1 MIICEMV
8 LVRVPFLYH
17 PESRQPKSRQPKS
30 RQPKSRQEFT
40 MNAKSVK
47 GCAEKTATRG
57 YAIAAPL
64 RAGMRQLAL
73 VALTGAGLLLGA
85 QGAVAQDA
93 FLAARMTVSAP
104 AGAQNLCARFPFACL
119 SSGPETRVSGQQVD
133 LAIKVNRQINR
144 QVSSI
149 SDQAQYRTTEHWAL
163 PTARGGDCEDFA
175 LLKKK
180 HLIDAGFDPQTL
192 LIATALDRKRVAH
205 AVLVMRTAQGD
216 FILDNLRDDV
226 LHWRA
231 TGYTFLRMQDPSDPS
246 RWTAVIDGG
255 ILRKDNAVST
265 PRLAQNAA
273 AVAAPHISR

>member
-1 MIICEMV
+1 
-8 LVRVPFLYH
+8 
-17 PESRQPKSRQPKS
+17 
-30 RQPKSRQEFT
+30 

-47 GCAEKTATRG
+47 GCAENTATRG
-57 YAIAAPL
+57 NTVAAPL
-64 RAGMRQLAL
+64 RVWVRQLAL
-73 VALTGAGLLLGA
+73 VALTGAGMLLGA

-119 SSGPETRVSGQQVD
+119 SSGAETRVSGQQVD

-144 QVSSI
+144 QVRSI
-149 SDQAQYRTTEHWAL
+149 SDQAQYRVTEHWAL

-180 HLIDAGFDPQTL
+180 RLIEAGFDPQTL
-192 LIATALDRKRVAH
+192 LISTALDRNRVAH
-205 AVLVMRTAQGD
+205 AVLVMRTSQGD

-265 PRLAQNAA
+265 PRLAQNVTAE
-273 AVAAPHISR
+273 AAPHFSR

>member
-1 MIICEMV
+1 
-8 LVRVPFLYH
+8 
-17 PESRQPKSRQPKS
+17 
-30 RQPKSRQEFT
+30 
-40 MNAKSVK
+40 MNAVSVRR
-47 GCAEKTATRG
+47 CAEKTATRG
-57 YAIAAPL
+57 NAVARPL
-64 RAGMRQLAL
+64 VAGMRQFAL
-73 VALTGAGLLLGA
+73 IALTGASLLWGA

-93 FLAARMTVSAP
+93 FLTARMTVSAP
-104 AGAQNLCARFPFACL
+104 AGAQNLCGRFPFACL
-119 SSGPETRVSGQQVD
+119 SSGAETRVSGQQLDV
-133 LAIKVNRQINR
+133 AIRLNRQINR
-144 QVSSI
+144 QVRSI
-149 SDQAQYRTTEHWAL
+149 SDQAQYRTAEHWAL

-180 HLIDAGFDPQTL
+180 RLIEAGFDPRTL
-192 LIATALDRKRVAH
+192 LISTALDRNRVAH

-255 ILRKDNAVST
+255 ILRKDNAVAT

-273 AVAAPHISR
+273 TAVTTSFSR